1 MFLKKI
7 ASLIS
12 VFLII
17 LLSSSIL
24 VFAQDGTD
32 QQTSS
37 SKEIVEDSKTQS
49 GDTVIDKVDG
59 STTTPSVKI
68 EITEAKKKIAARL
81 DLIYVLMLAFAV
93 IVISVFTFYVLT
105 MYFGRNS

>member
-24 VFAQDGTD
+24 VFAQDSTD

-59 STTTPSVKI
+59 KTTTPSVKI
-68 EITEAKKKIAARL
+68 EITESQKKIAARL